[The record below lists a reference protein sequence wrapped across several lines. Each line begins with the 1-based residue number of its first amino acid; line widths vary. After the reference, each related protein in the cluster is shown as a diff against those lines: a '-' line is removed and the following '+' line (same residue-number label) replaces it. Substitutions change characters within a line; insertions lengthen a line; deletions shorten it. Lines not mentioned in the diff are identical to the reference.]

1 MNENAKFII
10 RILAPYAIA
19 YATLLVVGH
28 AMHRIEMK
36 KMDKEYKELCETEKV

>member
-10 RILAPYAIA
+10 RILAP